1 MPGISMPGISAL
13 VSTAMSMR
21 VSLNAMAM
29 AVTVAAMT
37 SPAEADFLYVPP
49 RDPVAP
55 AESRKDPA
63 PAVRE
68 AETEK
73 NARGS
78 DETGGEPAEA
88 ATHTDRIDAHRRE
101 RSRRVAAPL
110 RVETPLRVAAPG
122 HADAEPLERSGSAG
136 LWQVRAG
143 EMLREALDRWGDRA
157 GVEVLFLTDRRYRL
171 HEGRAFEGSFDE
183 AAMDLFSALSHL
195 PHPPAGELRPDGRT
209 LAVMH
214 GSSGMRPAGDGR

>member
-1 MPGISMPGISAL
+1 MPSISMPGISTL

-29 AVTVAAMT
+29 AVSVAAMT

-49 RDPVAP
+49 REPAAA
-55 AESRKDPA
+55 AESGKDHA
-63 PAVRE
+63 PAVHE
-68 AETEK
+68 AATER
-73 NARGS
+73 NDRGS
-78 DETGGEPAEA
+78 DETGGEPEEAE
-88 ATHTDRIDAHRRE
+88 THTDGIDAHRGE
-101 RSRRVAAPL
+101 TPLQVAAP
-110 RVETPLRVAAPG
+110 RWVAAPRY
-122 HADAEPLERSGSAG
+122 ADAEPLEKSGSAG

-143 EMLREALDRWGDRA
+143 EMLREALGRWGARA
-157 GVEVLFLTDRRYRL
+157 GIEVTFLTDRRYRL

-195 PHPPAGELRPDGRT
+195 PHPPAGEMRPGGRT

-214 GSSGMRPAGDGR
+214 RSSGMGPAGDGR